1 MKKIKEAYKES
12 RKGVLVVYLL
22 LRFLVILVMVR
33 QIFLHNYWNA
43 FLCILVLIQFLIPY
57 FITKKLKIELP
68 SIFEIIILLFI
79 FSSEVLG
86 EIQNFYGVFKHFDT
100 VLHTL
105 NGFLCAAVGFSLI
118 DLCNNNS
125 EKFNLS
131 PLYLTIVAFCFSM
144 TIGVLWEFLEYSIDK
159 VMLSDMQKD
168 KLVTKISSV
177 WLNPDGKNKAIIVD
191 NINKTIIY
199 SDSGETVIEGG
210 YLDLGLNDTMK
221 DLIVN
226 FVGAVVFSIFGYLYV
241 INRDKY
247 KIAEKFMPKKVN
259 KCKVKI

>member
-68 SIFEIIILLFI
+68 RIFEIIILLFI

-131 PLYLTIVAFCFSM
+131 PLYLTIVVFCFSM

-177 WLNPDGKNKAIIVD
+177 WLNPDGKNKAIVVD

-199 SDSGETVIEGG
+199 SDSGETVIKGG
-210 YLDLGLNDTMK
+210 YLDFGLNDTMK

-226 FVGAVVFSIFGYLYV
+226 FVGAAVFSIFGYLYV

-247 KIAEKFMPKKVN
+247 KIAEKFMPKKS
-259 KCKVKI
+259 K

>member
-210 YLDLGLNDTMK
+210 YLDLRLNDTMK

-247 KIAEKFMPKKVN
+247 KIAEKFMPKKS
-259 KCKVKI
+259 K

>member
-12 RKGVLVVYLL
+12 RKGVLIVYLL

-177 WLNPDGKNKAIIVD
+177 WLNPDGKNKAIVVD

-199 SDSGETVIEGG
+199 SDSRETVIEGG

-226 FVGAVVFSIFGYLYV
+226 FVGTVVFSIFGYLYV

>member
-12 RKGVLVVYLL
+12 RKGVLIVYLL

-177 WLNPDGKNKAIIVD
+177 WLNPDGKNKAIVVD

-199 SDSGETVIEGG
+199 SDSRETVIEDG

-247 KIAEKFMPKKVN
+247 KIAEKFMPKKS
-259 KCKVKI
+259 K

>member
-1 MKKIKEAYKES
+1 MKNIKEAYKEN

-79 FSSEVLG
+79 FSSEILG

-177 WLNPDGKNKAIIVD
+177 WLNPDGKNKAIVID
-191 NINKTIIY
+191 DINKTIIY
-199 SDSGETVIEGG
+199 TSDGETIIDGG

-247 KIAEKFMPKKVN
+247 KIAEKFMPKKS
-259 KCKVKI
+259 K

>member
-1 MKKIKEAYKES
+1 MKNIKEAYKES

-22 LRFLVILVMVR
+22 LRFLVILVMIR

-43 FLCILVLIQFLIPY
+43 FLCILVLIQFSIPY

-177 WLNPDGKNKAIIVD
+177 WLNPDGKNKAIVID
-191 NINKTIIY
+191 DINKTIIY
-199 SDSGETVIEGG
+199 TGDGETIIDGG

-247 KIAEKFMPKKVN
+247 KIAEKFMPKKS
-259 KCKVKI
+259 K

>member
-1 MKKIKEAYKES
+1 MHSCSYT
-12 RKGVLVVYLL
+12 
-22 LRFLVILVMVR
+22 
-33 QIFLHNYWNA
+33 
-43 FLCILVLIQFLIPY
+43 Y

-199 SDSGETVIEGG
+199 SNSGETVIEGG

-247 KIAEKFMPKKVN
+247 KIAEKFMPKKS
-259 KCKVKI
+259 K

>member
-131 PLYLTIVAFCFSM
+131 PIYLTIVAFCFSM

-177 WLNPDGKNKAIIVD
+177 WLNPDGKNKAIVVD

-247 KIAEKFMPKKVN
+247 KIAEKFMPKKS
-259 KCKVKI
+259 K

>member
-86 EIQNFYGVFKHFDT
+86 EIQKFYGVFKHFDT

-247 KIAEKFMPKKVN
+247 KIAEKFMPKKS
-259 KCKVKI
+259 K

>member
-12 RKGVLVVYLL
+12 RKRVLVVYLL

-247 KIAEKFMPKKVN
+247 KIAEKFMPKKS
-259 KCKVKI
+259 K

>member
-1 MKKIKEAYKES
+1 MKKIKEAYKDN
-12 RKGVLVVYLL
+12 RKGVLIVYLL

-177 WLNPDGKNKAIIVD
+177 WLNPDGKNKAIVVD

-199 SDSGETVIEGG
+199 SDSRETVIEGG

-247 KIAEKFMPKKVN
+247 KIAEKFMPKKS
-259 KCKVKI
+259 K

>member
-86 EIQNFYGVFKHFDT
+86 KIQNFYGVFKHFDT

-226 FVGAVVFSIFGYLYV
+226 FVGAVVFSIFGYLYI

-247 KIAEKFMPKKVN
+247 KIAEKFMPKKS
-259 KCKVKI
+259 K

>member
-199 SDSGETVIEGG
+199 SDSRETVIEGG

-226 FVGAVVFSIFGYLYV
+226 FVGAVVFSIFGYLYI

-247 KIAEKFMPKKVN
+247 KIAEKFMPKKS
-259 KCKVKI
+259 K

>member
-1 MKKIKEAYKES
+1 MKKIKEAYKEN
-12 RKGVLVVYLL
+12 RKGVLAVYLL

-43 FLCILVLIQFLIPY
+43 FLCVLVLIQFLIPY

-177 WLNPDGKNKAIIVD
+177 YLNPEGINKAIVID
-191 NINKTIIY
+191 DINKTIIY
-199 SDSGETVIEGG
+199 TSDGETVIEGG

-247 KIAEKFMPKKVN
+247 KIAEKFMPKRKN
-259 KCKVKI
+259 M

>member
-12 RKGVLVVYLL
+12 RKGVLIVYLL

-177 WLNPDGKNKAIIVD
+177 WLNPDGKNKAIVVD

-226 FVGAVVFSIFGYLYV
+226 FVGAVVFSFFGYLYV

-247 KIAEKFMPKKVN
+247 KIAEKFMPKKS
-259 KCKVKI
+259 K

>member
-68 SIFEIIILLFI
+68 SIFEIIILLFM

-247 KIAEKFMPKKVN
+247 KIAEKFMPKKS
-259 KCKVKI
+259 K

>member
-22 LRFLVILVMVR
+22 LRFLVILVIVR

-247 KIAEKFMPKKVN
+247 KIAEKFMPKKS
-259 KCKVKI
+259 K

>member
-1 MKKIKEAYKES
+1 MKYEKDKEAYKES

-68 SIFEIIILLFI
+68 RIFEIIILLFI

-177 WLNPDGKNKAIIVD
+177 WLNPDGKNKAIVVD

-199 SDSGETVIEGG
+199 SDSGETAIEGG

-247 KIAEKFMPKKVN
+247 KIAEKFMPKKS
-259 KCKVKI
+259 K

>member
-12 RKGVLVVYLL
+12 RKGVLIVYLL

-226 FVGAVVFSIFGYLYV
+226 FFGAVVFSIFGYLYI

-247 KIAEKFMPKKVN
+247 KIAEKFMPKKS
-259 KCKVKI
+259 K

>member
-43 FLCILVLIQFLIPY
+43 FLYILVLIQFLIPY

-247 KIAEKFMPKKVN
+247 KIAEKFMPKKS
-259 KCKVKI
+259 K

>member
-33 QIFLHNYWNA
+33 KIFLHNYWNA

-118 DLCNNNS
+118 DLCNNSS

-177 WLNPDGKNKAIIVD
+177 WLNPDGKNKAIVVD

-247 KIAEKFMPKKVN
+247 KIAEKFMPKKS
-259 KCKVKI
+259 K

>member
-1 MKKIKEAYKES
+1 MKNIKEAYKEN

-79 FSSEVLG
+79 FSSEILG

-177 WLNPDGKNKAIIVD
+177 YLNPDGKNKAIVID
-191 NINKTIIY
+191 DINKTIIY
-199 SDSGETVIEGG
+199 TGDGETIIDGG

-247 KIAEKFMPKKVN
+247 KIAEKFMPKKKN
-259 KCKVKI
+259 M

>member
-12 RKGVLVVYLL
+12 RKGVLIVYLL

-33 QIFLHNYWNA
+33 EIFLHNYWNA

-79 FSSEVLG
+79 FSSEVIG

-247 KIAEKFMPKKVN
+247 KIAEKFMPKKS
-259 KCKVKI
+259 K

>member
-144 TIGVLWEFLEYSIDK
+144 TIGVLWEFLEYGIDK

-177 WLNPDGKNKAIIVD
+177 YLNPEGKNKAIVVD

-199 SDSGETVIEGG
+199 SDSGETVIDDG

-226 FVGAVVFSIFGYLYV
+226 FVGAVIFSVFGYLYV

-247 KIAEKFMPKKVN
+247 KIAEKFMPKRSKRA
-259 KCKVKI
+259 

>member
-1 MKKIKEAYKES
+1 MKRIKEAYKES

-247 KIAEKFMPKKVN
+247 KIAEKFMPKKS
-259 KCKVKI
+259 K

>member
-226 FVGAVVFSIFGYLYV
+226 FVGAVVFSIFGYLYI

-247 KIAEKFMPKKVN
+247 KIAEKFMPKKS
-259 KCKVKI
+259 K

>member
-22 LRFLVILVMVR
+22 LRFLVILVMIR

-177 WLNPDGKNKAIIVD
+177 WLNPDGKNKAIVVD

-199 SDSGETVIEGG
+199 SDSRETVIEGG

-247 KIAEKFMPKKVN
+247 KIAEKFMPKKS
-259 KCKVKI
+259 K

>member
-177 WLNPDGKNKAIIVD
+177 WLNPDGKNKAIVVD

-226 FVGAVVFSIFGYLYV
+226 FVGAVVFSFFGYLYV

-247 KIAEKFMPKKVN
+247 KIAEKFMPKKS
-259 KCKVKI
+259 K

>member
-68 SIFEIIILLFI
+68 RIFEIIILLFI

-100 VLHTL
+100 ILHTL

-177 WLNPDGKNKAIIVD
+177 WLNPDGKNKAIVVD

-199 SDSGETVIEGG
+199 SDSGETVIKGG

-226 FVGAVVFSIFGYLYV
+226 FVGAAVFSIFGYLYV

-247 KIAEKFMPKKVN
+247 KIAEKFMPKKS
-259 KCKVKI
+259 K

>member
-12 RKGVLVVYLL
+12 RKGVLIVYLL

-33 QIFLHNYWNA
+33 QVFLHNYWNA

-57 FITKKLKIELP
+57 FITKKLEIELP

-79 FSSEVLG
+79 FSSEILG
-86 EIQNFYGVFKHFDT
+86 EIQNFYGAFKHFDT

-118 DLCNNNS
+118 DLCNNSS

-131 PLYLTIVAFCFSM
+131 PLYLIIVAFCFSM

-177 WLNPDGKNKAIIVD
+177 WLNPDGKNKAIVVD

-247 KIAEKFMPKKVN
+247 KIAEKFMPKKKEYVN
-259 KCKVKI
+259 L

>member
-177 WLNPDGKNKAIIVD
+177 WLNPDGKNKAIVVD

-226 FVGAVVFSIFGYLYV
+226 FVGTVVFSIFGYLYV

-247 KIAEKFMPKKVN
+247 KIAEKFMPKKS
-259 KCKVKI
+259 K

>member
-1 MKKIKEAYKES
+1 MKKIKEAYKDN
-12 RKGVLVVYLL
+12 RKGVLIVYLL

-177 WLNPDGKNKAIIVD
+177 WLNPDGKNKAIVID
-191 NINKTIIY
+191 DINKTIIY
-199 SDSGETVIEGG
+199 SDFGETVIEGG

-247 KIAEKFMPKKVN
+247 KIAEKFIPKKS
-259 KCKVKI
+259 K

>member
-1 MKKIKEAYKES
+1 MKKIKEAYKDN

-177 WLNPDGKNKAIIVD
+177 WLNPDGKNKAIVVD

-247 KIAEKFMPKKVN
+247 KIAEKFMPKKS
-259 KCKVKI
+259 K

>member
-43 FLCILVLIQFLIPY
+43 FLCILVFIQFLIPY

-247 KIAEKFMPKKVN
+247 KIAEKFMPKKS
-259 KCKVKI
+259 K

>member
-1 MKKIKEAYKES
+1 M
-12 RKGVLVVYLL
+12 
-22 LRFLVILVMVR
+22 
-33 QIFLHNYWNA
+33 
-43 FLCILVLIQFLIPY
+43 
-57 FITKKLKIELP
+57 ITKKLKIELP

-177 WLNPDGKNKAIIVD
+177 WLNPDGKNKAIVVD

-199 SDSGETVIEGG
+199 SDSRETVIEGG

-226 FVGAVVFSIFGYLYV
+226 FVGAVVFSIFEYLYV

-247 KIAEKFMPKKVN
+247 KIAEKFMPKKS
-259 KCKVKI
+259 K

>member
-68 SIFEIIILLFI
+68 SIFEIIILFFI

-247 KIAEKFMPKKVN
+247 KIAEKFMPKKS
-259 KCKVKI
+259 K